1 MNEPAQDRSVV
12 LAVVCFVGLVAL
24 GGLAGIVFLIHSG
37 TDATALLAVS
47 GPTTTAIGALAGILA
62 MTRTNPT
69 QPVQQAQAQGY
80 QQAVADVNA
89 LGASPA
95 PVTVVNTP
103 EQPVP
108 VESTPGAT
116 G

>member
-1 MNEPAQDRSVV
+1 MSEPAQDRTVV
-12 LAVVCFVGLVAL
+12 LFVVFFVGAVAL

-62 MTRTNPT
+62 MTRTNPPA
-69 QPVQQAQAQGY
+69 PVQQAKAQGY

-89 LGASPA
+89 LGGGPA
-95 PVTVVNTP
+95 PVTVVNSP
-103 EQPVP
+103 AQPVP
-108 VESTPGAT
+108 VEPT
-116 G
+116 GGV